1 MKQKQSKLTRELTNN
16 ELNRLF
22 KRFSRP
28 MVRPCINS
36 RQKRSAVGIAKTLWL
51 RLVTGADTEENIYED
66 LRLIFKDNHDSNV
79 AVGSMYFFK
88 MKSELTK
95 AQISNLKKH
104 YGDERNFNR
113 LERWEPHV
121 SIESC

>member
-22 KRFSRP
+22 ERFSRP

-36 RQKRSAVGIAKTLWL
+36 
-51 RLVTGADTEENIYED
+51 
-66 LRLIFKDNHDSNV
+66 
-79 AVGSMYFFK
+79 VGSMYFFK

-113 LERWEPHV
+113 LERWEPPV
-121 SIESC
+121 SIKSC

>member
-1 MKQKQSKLTRELTNN
+1 MKQKRCKLTLEFTNN

-22 KRFSRP
+22 ERFSRP
-28 MVRPCINS
+28 MIRPCINS

-51 RLVTGADTEENIYED
+51 RLVTGTDTEENIYED

-104 YGDERNFNR
+104 YSDDSNSRRGRNYLILLN
-113 LERWEPHV
+113 L
-121 SIESC
+121 

>member
-1 MKQKQSKLTRELTNN
+1 MKQKRIKLTQELTNN

-22 KRFSRP
+22 ERFSRP

-36 RQKRSAVGIAKTLWL
+36 IQKRSAVGIAKTLWL
-51 RLVTGADTEENIYED
+51 RLVTGTDTEENIYED
-66 LRLIFKDNHDSNV
+66 LRLIFPDNYDSNV
-79 AVGSMYFFK
+79 AVGSIYFFK

-113 LERWEPHV
+113 LERWEPPV
-121 SIESC
+121 SIKLC